1 MRVLRSKRVL
11 EGPGWFWRVW
21 EGLEGLGGFGMVQED
36 PGEFWR
42 FLEGLGGSRR
52 VQESLGRSMRV

>member
-21 EGLEGLGGFGMVQED
+21 EGLGGFGMVQED

-42 FLEGLGGSRR
+42 VLEGLGGSRR
-52 VQESLGRSMRV
+52 VLDGP

>member
-1 MRVLRSKRVL
+1 
-11 EGPGWFWRVW
+11 
-21 EGLEGLGGFGMVQED
+21 MVQED

-52 VQESLGRSMRV
+52 VQESLGPSMRV